1 MKEKAE
7 EFKKSGSQ
15 IYVEAASSG
24 ESSGVELKAAGKE

>member
-15 IYVEAASSG
+15 IYVEASSG